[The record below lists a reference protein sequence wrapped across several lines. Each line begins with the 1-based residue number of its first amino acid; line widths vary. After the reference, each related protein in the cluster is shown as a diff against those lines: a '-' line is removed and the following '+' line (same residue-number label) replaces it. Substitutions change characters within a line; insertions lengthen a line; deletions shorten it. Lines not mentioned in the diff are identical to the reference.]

1 MRINDIIR
9 TGVKYMNC
17 LLFKRLY
24 AAGSAG
30 LGPGLGMKGTRVKQ
44 GKTGTG

>member
-1 MRINDIIR
+1 MSINNIQTSI
-9 TGVKYMNC
+9 KYMDY

-30 LGPGLGMKGTRVKQ
+30 LSQGLGMKGTRVKQ